1 MKSRNVTNVTVM
13 RKFGEKIENHV
24 SYLIVI
30 SLQFRNRRCSK
41 FIRGI
46 VTVTDLK
53 LTLDL
58 LLLQ

>member
-1 MKSRNVTNVTVM
+1 MNRNVMNFTVM
-13 RKFGEKIENHV
+13 RKVGEKIENHM
-24 SYLIVI
+24 SYLILI
-30 SLQFRNRRCSK
+30 SLQFRKRRSRK
-41 FIRGI
+41 FVRET

>member
-1 MKSRNVTNVTVM
+1 M